1 MTSWTTK
8 LEHFALTGNSQGV
21 QEALAQGAAVN
32 GSSKGLRTPLH
43 HAALHGNLAIVH
55 LLCDH
60 NANIK
65 VRSLIDRGMQPL
77 HLAVR
82 KGHTTVLEELL
93 KRGADPNDADN
104 KGFLAV
110 HMAAVYGHTYIL
122 TTLQRAGCDL
132 NSQNRDGS
140 TPLHLAAENNRI
152 EAVEWLVQQGVSAQV
167 KNHNQLTAHDCAI
180 KRQYTDIADFLK
192 LHTAPNMPAGV
203 SQREQRRPTPTSATP
218 AGGHNDQQ
226 NLPRRHAQQPTS
238 PPQPQAP
245 ELTQDSG
252 KRGQD
257 NDSPHHQVSNQP
269 QSAKT
274 QGIERGKSVD
284 RSRTKSVGSSGETT
298 EKTDHGLLWLLAAT
312 DDLQGDGD
320 GSGCFT
326 SVDPAEEEIIEAV
339 SNGNY
344 ATVERLLVAGVNPD
358 TRSHMAGE
366 KDLTLLHL
374 ASWSGHEKVVSLLL
388 MYHADHKATTH
399 GLSAVHWAAVGGH
412 VGVLDI
418 MWKKGFSIKSKT
430 EDGLTALHLAADHG
444 NLAAVKWL
452 VGKGVYIF
460 IKNKRG
466 QTAKHLAKQAGNKD
480 IVNYLQEKEQE
491 LKVGSLK
498 SQEKLGEGSF
508 GEVFLVRGRDSM
520 MVVKRI
526 DLSQM
531 SRKHQEYAHREFQL
545 LKSLNHPYIVAYR
558 GGGFKG
564 KYLHIHMEYCG
575 GGDLS
580 SRLKEQKTKGE
591 AFEERQVHCW
601 LLKLCLA
608 LKYIHG
614 RKILHRDLKPQ
625 NIFLADTG
633 SVKLGDFGLARVLE
647 DSSRALTCLGSPAYM
662 SPEVIRGEAYD
673 AKADMWS
680 FGCVL
685 YEMATLQSGFPFTKV
700 TIAGEFSQSYKTL
713 VKSLLQQDPTKR
725 PTASHILRTAPFL
738 LNVMEAQLVERE
750 QQVDELTQEV
760 VNLTQEAEELTRQM
774 ETMSANPSYPNE
786 KKPK

>member
-65 VRSLIDRGMQPL
+65 VRSLIDR
-77 HLAVR
+77 
-82 KGHTTVLEELL
+82 
-93 KRGADPNDADN
+93 
-104 KGFLAV
+104 
-110 HMAAVYGHTYIL
+110 VYGHTYIL

-452 VGKGVYIF
+452 
-460 IKNKRG
+460 
-466 QTAKHLAKQAGNKD
+466 
-480 IVNYLQEKEQE
+480 